1 MPVVNFQLRHTSGWV
16 YHGTTKQTLAARL
29 ADLWRQSTRPLT
41 TRQTKVKEL
50 LELMKRTKKDE
61 WTISAV
67 QEQKDELKEEEEQL
81 TGVELSEEK
90 EQVAVAVVKPSPPSK
105 QAFVYLLEH
114 TSGKRYVGS
123 TTSLKARLKQ
133 HWQEAT
139 GPTSKPV
146 HTRPL
151 LELMR
156 QTKPE
161 EWKMSVLKDVPAG
174 ELATEHEY
182 RAMRE
187 FQDAELLNVNRGT
200 DLDLVLNYEHV
211 SQLGTI
217 VEREDEHM
225 ALMEKHARANFDAS
239 TFPVLTDSEKDSFVH
254 CIKLAH
260 TLTTKQWER
269 IAYYEEARLA
279 ESTQRAY
286 KGVMKAFTE
295 FWASRFSH
303 VHPDQCTD
311 AEVRLFLTEG
321 ADEGLSNSTL
331 ELRLACLQ
339 GHLKTLSDEQWQ
351 RVHDCVISIRK
362 RRAGDPRFESKGKDA
377 LLTAD
382 LKVCLATIQ
391 GDGLLDVR
399 NRSLLL
405 LMWFSAMRRS
415 EVSALCWRHLTCK
428 DNGVVIRISKAKADQ
443 QGFGQDVEIAAK
455 PDEPNRCPLRALLAW
470 RDLLK
475 PEPNDPVFPHINVY
489 THELARQTP
498 MGGDRIYRL
507 VKETCAAAGLDPQ
520 RFAPHSFRSGL
531 LTQSATNGVAIEKLK
546 AHARHSHC
554 NTTLKYVR
562 ASEILG
568 PDCLTNK
575 V

>member
-1 MPVVNFQLRHTSGWV
+1 MPAVNFQLRHTSGWV
-16 YHGTTKQTLAARL
+16 YQGTTKQTLAARL
-29 ADLWRQSTRPLT
+29 TDLWRQSTRPLT
-41 TRQTKVKEL
+41 TKQTKVKPL

-61 WTISAV
+61 WTM
-67 QEQKDELKEEEEQL
+67 EQKDELKEEEQQL
-81 TGVELSEEK
+81 TGLELS
-90 EQVAVAVVKPSPPSK
+90 V
-105 QAFVYLLEH
+105 
-114 TSGKRYVGS
+114 
-123 TTSLKARLKQ
+123 
-133 HWQEAT
+133 
-139 GPTSKPV
+139 
-146 HTRPL
+146 
-151 LELMR
+151 
-156 QTKPE
+156 
-161 EWKMSVLKDVPAG
+161 
-174 ELATEHEY
+174 
-182 RAMRE
+182 RE
-187 FQDAELLNVNRGT
+187 FNEAELLNVN
-200 DLDLVLNYEHV
+200 
-211 SQLGTI
+211 
-217 VEREDEHM
+217 ERN
-225 ALMEKHARANFDAS
+225 KHALADFGAS
-239 TFPVLTDSEKDSFVH
+239 TD
-254 CIKLAH
+254 
-260 TLTTKQWER
+260 TLTPQQWQR

-279 ESTQRAY
+279 QSTQRAY

-303 VHPDQCTD
+303 LHPDQCTD

-351 RVHDCVISIRK
+351 RIHDCVISIRK

-391 GDGLLDVR
+391 GNGLLDVR

-443 QGFGQDVEIAAK
+443 QGFGQDVGIAAK

-475 PEPNDPVFPHINVY
+475 PEPNDPVFPHINAY

-520 RFAPHSFRSGL
+520 RFAPHSFCSGL

>member
-1 MPVVNFQLRHTSGWV
+1 MPAVNFQLRHTSGWV
-16 YHGTTKQTLAARL
+16 YQGTTKQTLAAKL
-29 ADLWRQSTRPLT
+29 TDLWRQSTRPLT
-41 TRQTKVKEL
+41 TKQTKVKPL

-61 WTISAV
+61 WTM
-67 QEQKDELKEEEEQL
+67 EQKDELKEEQQL
-81 TGVELSEEK
+81 TGLELS
-90 EQVAVAVVKPSPPSK
+90 V
-105 QAFVYLLEH
+105 
-114 TSGKRYVGS
+114 
-123 TTSLKARLKQ
+123 
-133 HWQEAT
+133 
-139 GPTSKPV
+139 
-146 HTRPL
+146 
-151 LELMR
+151 
-156 QTKPE
+156 
-161 EWKMSVLKDVPAG
+161 
-174 ELATEHEY
+174 
-182 RAMRE
+182 RE
-187 FQDAELLNVNRGT
+187 FNEAELLNVN
-200 DLDLVLNYEHV
+200 
-211 SQLGTI
+211 
-217 VEREDEHM
+217 ERN
-225 ALMEKHARANFDAS
+225 KHALADFGAS
-239 TFPVLTDSEKDSFVH
+239 TD
-254 CIKLAH
+254 
-260 TLTTKQWER
+260 TLTPQQWER

-286 KGVMKAFTE
+286 KGVMKAFSE

-303 VHPDQCTD
+303 LHPDQCTD

-351 RVHDCVISIRK
+351 KVHDCVISIRK

-443 QGFGQDVEIAAK
+443 QGFGQDVGIAAK

-475 PEPNDPVFPHINVY
+475 PEPNDPVFPHINAY

-546 AHARHSHC
+546 AHARHANC
-554 NTTLKYVR
+554 DTTLHYVR